1 MIFGKYVNRFYL
13 KYWYHFVFGILFLVA
28 IDLASLYIPEYI
40 GNVVSIF
47 SNADRASDL
56 ATFWTGDLSDINS
69 YAYFI
74 MSLVVIGA
82 IIFVGRIGWRLAINN
97 LGVRVESDL
106 RSMLF
111 DHAEK
116 LSVTYYNNQ
125 KTGALMSY
133 FNNDLE
139 AIKNSFTEGV
149 IFFIDGVVLGSLA
162 IMKLFQ
168 LNWKLALVAVIP
180 LLLVGAA
187 GGVIGKAIS
196 KKYDKQLSAFEKM
209 SDFSQE
215 NFSGI
220 AVIKAFVREGHQ
232 MLEFAK
238 HNKRSEDTNI
248 AYIKLGIMLETII
261 DMLIYVVL
269 IIIFLGGGYL
279 AIYEPTFD
287 VGTLTEF
294 IGYFDLLIWPMIALA
309 YLINIISE
317 AGAALKK
324 ISKFLDAPIDLKD
337 VEGGSDIPSSPI
349 TGDLQFNGLNFLYPD
364 GKNKVLSNI
373 NLHIHAGENIGIV
386 GRTGSGKSTLVKVLL
401 KIYNIDRGMILFDG
415 KDINDIPAKVLRDN
429 IGYVAQNAFLFSDL
443 VSKNI
448 SFGKPNITPEEITQ
462 AASFACIDGSIR
474 QFKDGYR
481 TLVGEKGTTLSGG
494 QRQRIAMARAV
505 VKDPT
510 ILILDDSVSAV
521 DSETEIKILENIRE
535 LRKNKSTFIVSSRI
549 SSIESLDYIIVM
561 DKGQIIGYGK
571 HEELM
576 KTCELYNSIVKAQE
590 LEEEIK

>member
-1 MIFGKYVNRFYL
+1 MIFGKYVNKFYL
-13 KYWYHFVFGILFLVA
+13 KYWYHFVFGIIFLVV
-28 IDLASLYIPEYI
+28 IDLAALYVPDYL

-47 SNADRASDL
+47 SNPDRANDL
-56 ATFWTGDLSDINS
+56 ATFWTGDMSDVNS
-69 YAYFI
+69 YAHFI

-82 IIFVGRIGWRLAINN
+82 VIFTGRIGWRLAINN
-97 LGVRVESDL
+97 LGVRVETDL

-111 DHAEK
+111 EHAEK

-149 IFFIDGVVLGSLA
+149 IFLIDGVVLGSLA
-162 IMKLFQ
+162 IIKLFQ
-168 LNWKLALVAVIP
+168 LNWKLALVAVVP
-180 LLLVGAA
+180 LLLVGMA
-187 GGVIGKAIS
+187 GGIIGKAIS

-220 AVIKAFVREGHQ
+220 AVVKAFVREGHQ

-279 AIYEPTFD
+279 AIYDPVFD
-287 VGTLTEF
+287 VGNLTEF

-317 AGAALKK
+317 ARAALKK
-324 ISKFLDAPIDLKD
+324 ISVFLDAPIDLKD
-337 VEGGSDIPSSPI
+337 VEVANDKEPAPI
-349 TGDLQFNGLNFLYPD
+349 TGDICFNGLNFLYPD
-364 GKNKVLSNI
+364 GKNRVLSNI

-521 DSETEIKILENIRE
+521 DSETEIKILENIRR

-549 SSIESLDYIIVM
+549 SSIQSLDHIIVM
-561 DKGQIIGYGK
+561 DKGQIIGYGT
-571 HEELM
+571 HAELM
-576 KTCELYNSIVKAQE
+576 KTCELYKFIVKAQE
-590 LEEEIK
+590 LEEEEK

>member
-1 MIFGKYVNRFYL
+1 MIFGKYVNKFYL
-13 KYWYHFVFGILFLVA
+13 KYWYHFVFGILFLVV
-28 IDLASLYIPEYI
+28 IDLAALYVPDYF

-47 SNADRASDL
+47 SNPDRANDL
-56 ATFWTGDLSDINS
+56 ATFWTGDMSDVNS
-69 YAYFI
+69 YAHFI

-82 IIFVGRIGWRLAINN
+82 VIFIGRIGWRLAINN
-97 LGVRVESDL
+97 LGVRVETDL

-149 IFFIDGVVLGSLA
+149 IFLIDGVVLGSLA
-162 IMKLFQ
+162 IIKLFQ
-168 LNWKLALVAVIP
+168 LNWKLALVAVVP
-180 LLLVGAA
+180 LLLVGMA
-187 GGVIGKAIS
+187 GGIIGKAIS

-220 AVIKAFVREGHQ
+220 AVVKAFVLEGHQ

-279 AIYEPTFD
+279 AIYDPVFD
-287 VGTLTEF
+287 VGNLTEF

-317 AGAALKK
+317 ARAALKK
-324 ISKFLDAPIDLKD
+324 ISVFLDAPIDLKD
-337 VEGGSDIPSSPI
+337 VEVASDKEPAPI
-349 TGDLQFNGLNFLYPD
+349 TGDICFNGLNFLYPD
-364 GKNKVLSNI
+364 GKNRVLSNI

-521 DSETEIKILENIRE
+521 DSETEIKILENIRR

-549 SSIESLDYIIVM
+549 SSIQSLDHIIVM
-561 DKGQIIGYGK
+561 DKGQIIGYGT
-571 HEELM
+571 HAELM
-576 KTCELYNSIVKAQE
+576 KTCELYKFIVKAQE
-590 LEEEIK
+590 LEEEEK

>member
-1 MIFGKYVNRFYL
+1 MIFGKYVNKFYL
-13 KYWYHFVFGILFLVA
+13 KYWYHFVFGIIFLVV
-28 IDLASLYIPEYI
+28 IDLAALYIPDYL
-40 GNVVSIF
+40 GNVISIF
-47 SNADRASDL
+47 SNSERASDL
-56 ATFWTGDLSDINS
+56 ATFWTGDMSDVNS
-69 YAYFI
+69 YAHFI
-74 MSLVVIGA
+74 ASLVVIGA
-82 IIFVGRIGWRLAINN
+82 IIFIGRIGWRLAINN
-97 LGVRVESDL
+97 LGVRVEADL

-149 IFFIDGVVLGSLA
+149 IFLIDGLVLGSLA
-162 IMKLFQ
+162 IVKLFQ
-168 LNWKLALVAVIP
+168 LNWKLALVAVVP
-180 LLLVGAA
+180 LLLVGMA
-187 GGVIGKAIS
+187 GGIIGKAIS

-220 AVIKAFVREGHQ
+220 AVVKAFVREGHQ

-279 AIYEPTFD
+279 ALFDPVFD
-287 VGTLTEF
+287 VGNLTEF

-317 AGAALKK
+317 ARAALKK
-324 ISKFLDAPIDLKD
+324 ISKFLDAPIDLQD
-337 VEGGSDIPSSPI
+337 VKVESEKELDPI
-349 TGDLQFNGLNFLYPD
+349 TGDITFKGLNFLYPD
-364 GKNKVLSNI
+364 GKTPVLTNI
-373 NLHIHAGENIGIV
+373 NLHIRAGETIGIV

-443 VSKNI
+443 VSNNI
-448 SFGKPNITPEEITQ
+448 SFGKPNITLEEITQ

-521 DSETEIKILENIRE
+521 DSETEINILENIKR

-549 SSIESLDYIIVM
+549 SSVQSLDHIIVM
-561 DKGQIIGYGK
+561 DKGQIIGYGT
-571 HEELM
+571 HSELS
-576 KTCELYNSIVKAQE
+576 KTCELYKYIVKAQE
-590 LEEEIK
+590 LEKEEK